1 MMFVKKSLASRL
13 KELFRIGQDTD
24 RFFDELED
32 ALIEGDIGAKLAM
45 EITGSLREK
54 AKKEKLKSREEF
66 TEGLVGLLSEFVLV
80 SDLFPLPDATN
91 LFLILGV
98 NGVGKT
104 STIAKLAEY
113 YRTRRGYGNILLSA
127 GDTFRAA
134 AIDQLQFFGKKLG
147 LPVISQPHGSDP
159 GAVIFD
165 SIASAQAK
173 GLGLVLADT
182 AGRLHNKENLVKE
195 LEKIDK
201 IIRSKLPPEAYKKI
215 LVIDATTGQNALQQ
229 AEIFNEFIK
238 IDSVIL
244 TKYDST
250 AKGGIVVPICKNLK
264 LPFSFMTEGEKI
276 TDILPFDK
284 SLYLKTLVGLEAG

>member
-1 MMFVKKSLASRL
+1 MMFMKKSLASRL
-13 KELFRIGQDTD
+13 KELFKIGWNTD
-24 RFFDELED
+24 RFFDDLED
-32 ALIEGDIGAKLAM
+32 ALIEGDIGAKLAV
-45 EITGSLREK
+45 EITGNLREK
-54 AKKEKLKSREEF
+54 VKKDRLKSREDF
-66 TEGLVGLLSEFVLV
+66 TEGLIGILSDFVLV
-80 SDLFPLPDATN
+80 QDLSPVADATN

-104 STIAKLAEY
+104 STIAKLANY
-113 YRTRRGYGNILLSA
+113 YRTARGMGEILLSA

-147 LPVISQPHGSDP
+147 LPVISQPPGSDP

-173 GLGLVLADT
+173 GVQLILADT
-182 AGRLHNKENLVKE
+182 AGRLHNKENLIKE

-201 IIRSKLPPEAYKKI
+201 VIRGKLPPASYRKI

-229 AEIFNEFIK
+229 AEIFNQFIK
-238 IDSVIL
+238 IDSLIL

-264 LPFSFMTEGEKI
+264 LPFSFMTEGEKL
-276 TDILPFDK
+276 TDIAPFDK
-284 SLYLKTLVGLEAG
+284 SLYLRTLVGLEQG